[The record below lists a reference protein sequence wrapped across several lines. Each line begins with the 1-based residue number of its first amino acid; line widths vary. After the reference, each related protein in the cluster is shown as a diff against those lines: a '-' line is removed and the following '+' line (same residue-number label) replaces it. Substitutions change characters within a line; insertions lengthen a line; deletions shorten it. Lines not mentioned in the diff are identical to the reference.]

1 MGTKWTNKRATRNRV
16 INERAQWEIIIL
28 WIALVVWTYS
38 KREHRNRLK
47 VRYNKLIKDLK
58 RE

>member
-1 MGTKWTNKRATRNRV
+1 MFKL
-16 INERAQWEIIIL
+16 IIIL

-58 RE
+58 RESNIEVNNIR

>member
-1 MGTKWTNKRATRNRV
+1 MFKL
-16 INERAQWEIIIL
+16 IIIL
-28 WIALVVWTYS
+28 WITLVVWTYS
-38 KREHRNRLK
+38 KRENRNKLK